1 MLNFLQRTLSSEFV
15 GGIIGWLVAL
25 LLVCWALGPVEL
37 MADEDDPLPAPMKEI
52 RFAATEGLYPNVSRK
67 DGRMALELLMQ
78 KTIVKRSY
86 PYSVKLIFI
95 DPVHDLPSAIKSGGY
110 HFVTLSSIDY
120 YRYRD
125 ALYLKP
131 IMTPTKIN
139 TPTEQLL
146 LLVEPEQALKT
157 IRKKE
162 ERSLIIESGF
172 SGDLSKIWLDHL
184 LMDGGFGIS
193 DQFFTKIRRVS
204 KPGRAILPVFFKQA
218 DACIVSRHALEVI
231 QELNPQI
238 GRKVKALH
246 KSKGLIRLMICAT
259 DKPTDEDIDILIR
272 ESSQME
278 HNPETLQ
285 AMTILQ
291 MKRFVPIHPEDLK
304 ATENLLLRH
313 HKIAQI
319 RSPD

>member
-1 MLNFLQRTLSSEFV
+1 MLKSLQRTLSPDPLI
-15 GGIIGWLVAL
+15 GIFGWLVVMFMVWWVSGASV
-25 LLVCWALGPVEL
+25 LVADDSDRTPV
-37 MADEDDPLPAPMKEI
+37 PKKEI

-78 KTIVKRSY
+78 KTIVKRNY

-95 DPVHDLPSAIKSGGY
+95 DPVNDLPDNIKSGGY

-125 ALYLKP
+125 AVYLNP

-146 LLVEPEQALKT
+146 LLVKAEQTLST
-157 IRKKE
+157 ILQKE
-162 ERSLIIESGF
+162 ERSLIIETGT
-172 SGDLSKIWLDHL
+172 SGDLSKIWMDRI
-184 LMDGGFGIS
+184 LMDSGFAKSGK
-193 DQFFTKIRRVS
+193 FFTKIRRVS
-204 KPGRAILPVFFKQA
+204 KPGRAILPVFFNQA
-218 DACIVSRHALEVI
+218 DACIVPRHALEVI

-238 GRKVKALH
+238 GRNVKPLRQ
-246 KSKGLIRLMICAT
+246 SKGLIRLMICAT
-259 DKPTDEDIDILIR
+259 DKPNQEDIDILIR

-291 MKRFVPIHPEDLK
+291 MKRFVPIFEEDLV
-304 ATENLLLRH
+304 ATEKLISRH
-313 HKIAQI
+313 QKIALQN
-319 RSPD
+319 RPQ